1 MDLQPVSTS
10 FWNFFPKDQFW
21 ANLQYPNVDFAD
33 YHRYINESVPG
44 FLDTALATIQT
55 SLQFGAYET
64 GGAGKP
70 VIRGETGFVVSG
82 TDPPTAQFDA
92 DTGGIWLHNFIWG
105 GINPG
110 GLIESYW
117 YENVHIYRQDDQGGF
132 LFDHRGHYAA
142 YYNFIRD
149 IPLNNGHYKDAQA
162 TVSNEE
168 LRVLGQKDLTADRAH
183 LWIQNKHHTW
193 KNVVGQVPIPE
204 LSGTVTISGFRPDE
218 E

>member
-1 MDLQPVSTS
+1 
-10 FWNFFPKDQFW
+10 
-21 ANLQYPNVDFAD
+21 
-33 YHRYINESVPG
+33 
-44 FLDTALATIQT
+44 
-55 SLQFGAYET
+55 
-64 GGAGKP
+64 
-70 VIRGETGFVVSG
+70 VSG

-193 KNVVGQVPIPE
+193 KNVVDQVPIPE
-204 LSGTVTISGFRPDE
+204 LSGTVTISGFSPGQVYTISWWDPYE
-218 E
+218 SDPHHQVIQTNTILSQSDGSIALNIDHLSQDIAVKIDLLEQAYLPIIGSHALVPQ